1 MNKILI
7 IFFLF
12 FLTNCSLDTKS
23 GIWTDKKKILIE
35 NKKIT
40 KVFKTKEILENELNA
55 TLKIRLK
62 SKSFNN
68 SLDNNTNNNGRINF
82 NGNLKNISK
91 FKFSKIS
98 NFKLVEPELVFD
110 QKNLFFFDDKGSIIK
125 FDTESKIIW
134 KKNYY
139 TKQEKKLK
147 PKPIMK
153 KDNTDILVIADN
165 ISKFYALN
173 MDTGELLWS
182 KNNLVPFNSQIKVY
196 KDKFFVVDFN
206 NILRCYSI
214 KNGEEIWKV
223 KAGDVFIKSEKKL
236 SVVVVQNVV
245 YFNNSSGDI
254 TAVDI
259 NNGNLLWQIPTQGS
273 TIYEDAFFLKTS
285 DIVANNEMII
295 FSNNKNEFY
304 SIDIEKGLLK
314 WKQSINSSIRSTIIN
329 DLIFIIS
336 NEGFLV
342 LINSSTG
349 EIIRI
354 TDIFNVFKNKNRKK
368 INPIGFIVGLENI
381 YLTTDNGKLLVI
393 DITTGKTHSVIKIDN
408 DTISRPFVLNQNL
421 FIIKENSI
429 IKLN

>member
-1 MNKILI
+1 M
-7 IFFLF
+7 
-12 FLTNCSLDTKS
+12 
-23 GIWTDKKKILIE
+23 
-35 NKKIT
+35 
-40 KVFKTKEILENELNA
+40 
-55 TLKIRLK
+55 
-62 SKSFNN
+62 
-68 SLDNNTNNNGRINF
+68 
-82 NGNLKNISK
+82 
-91 FKFSKIS
+91 
-98 NFKLVEPELVFD
+98 
-110 QKNLFFFDDKGSIIK
+110 
-125 FDTESKIIW
+125 
-134 KKNYY
+134 
-139 TKQEKKLK
+139 
-147 PKPIMK
+147 
-153 KDNTDILVIADN
+153 
-165 ISKFYALN
+165 
-173 MDTGELLWS
+173 
-182 KNNLVPFNSQIKVY
+182 
-196 KDKFFVVDFN
+196 DFN

>member
-1 MNKILI
+1 MNKLLI